1 MAFNES
7 INNVGYPLLSQ
18 KCLEAIHLPSF
29 SAYLMV
35 VTLNNRILAKI
46 DSCVF
51 GTTFFYK
58 TQN

>member
-18 KCLEAIHLPSF
+18 KCLEAIHLPGL

-35 VTLNNRILAKI
+35 VTLNKRILPKI
-46 DSCVF
+46 DSFVTS
-51 GTTFFYK
+51 TTFLHK
-58 TQN
+58 TQT